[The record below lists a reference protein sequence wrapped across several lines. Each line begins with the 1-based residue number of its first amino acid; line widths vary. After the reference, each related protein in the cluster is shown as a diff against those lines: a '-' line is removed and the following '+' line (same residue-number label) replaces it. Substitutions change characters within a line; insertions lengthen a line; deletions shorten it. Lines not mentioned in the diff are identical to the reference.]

1 MATASSA
8 NQKSCRF
15 DMRMTPSQREEIELA
30 AAVKGKT
37 LTQWSLDNLLA
48 SARRDLEEE
57 TTTRLSIRAFDEFA
71 RALDDGTPAAAVE
84 LLGKKPV
91 WE

>member
-1 MATASSA
+1 MATVSSA
-8 NQKSCRF
+8 RQKTCRF
-15 DMRMTPSQREEIELA
+15 DMRMTSSEREAIELA
-30 AAVKGKT
+30 AAAKGKT
-37 LTQWSLDNLLA
+37 LTQWSRDNLLA

-57 TTTRLSIRAFDEFA
+57 TTTRLSVQAFSDFA
-71 RALDDGTPAAAVE
+71 KALDDGVPAAARE

>member
-8 NQKSCRF
+8 KQKTCRF
-15 DMRMTPSQREEIELA
+15 DMRMTPSEREEIELA

-57 TTTRLSIRAFDEFA
+57 TTTRLSMKAFGEFA
-71 RALDDGTPAAAVE
+71 RALDDGLPEAASE
-84 LLGKKPV
+84 LLSKKPV